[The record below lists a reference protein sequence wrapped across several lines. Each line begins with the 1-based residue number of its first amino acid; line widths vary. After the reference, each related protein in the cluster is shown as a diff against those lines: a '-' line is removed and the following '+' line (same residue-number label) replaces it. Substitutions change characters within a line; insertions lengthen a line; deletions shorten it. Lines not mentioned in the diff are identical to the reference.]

1 MTTKPVGRMRLEIEA
16 GSAECPKSATAAIV
30 IQRPNQPIRLG
41 GIVLRESRPGWVSM
55 ELPPSESW
63 GSSMPLLTHE
73 QRERIESPGFL
84 EYLRMILGARFMK
97 LTAAL
102 RG

>member
-1 MTTKPVGRMRLEIEA
+1 MQALNAFLRWFGQKPNLNTQEDVREFLE
-16 GSAECPKSATAAIV
+16 V
-30 IQRPNQPIRLG
+30 M
-41 GIVLRESRPGWVSM
+41 VDGWA
-55 ELPPSESW
+55 
-63 GSSMPLLTHE
+63 SSLHLLTPA

-84 EYLRMILGARFMK
+84 EYLRMILGARFLK